1 LQRSGRSRPNNT
13 GHDIFLVGLGQK
25 VKRKNWHSDVLTSGG
40 RGIRQRLQPMLKS
53 PAAGFAQIW
62 SRYAAIGSRYGGRPA
77 AIKRGVI
84 IFPVKPA
91 YRNRICPSRDRHP
104 IDRRLSMRAFAGPSS
119 IGSSSLSTRTTY
131 TGSVPPATRTGH
143 ACIRFLLATFA
154 LAIRDVAQDQPP
166 QTLRR
171 SNADLRS
178 RLESHI

>member
-1 LQRSGRSRPNNT
+1 
-13 GHDIFLVGLGQK
+13 

-104 IDRRLSMRAFAGPSS
+104 TDRRLSMRAFADGRHPSARS
-119 IGSSSLSTRTTY
+119 VFPRGRRTLDQRRQQRARVMRASAFCWQPLLS
-131 TGSVPPATRTGH
+131 P
-143 ACIRFLLATFA
+143 FA
-154 LAIRDVAQDQPP
+154 MW
-166 QTLRR
+166 RR
-171 SNADLRS
+171 IS
-178 RLESHI
+178 RLRPCDDPMRIYARGLSRIFRWT